1 MLVFS
6 HKMVFIKNETALLCV
21 TMPEREG
28 HLQLQ
33 SSARLFDVAF
43 SIKKFSFCGALLNV
57 FWYGKETVPKSSS

>member
-33 SSARLFDVAF
+33 SSARLFDVVF

-57 FWYGKETVPKSSS
+57 F